1 VDGTLRACLT
11 VAAED
16 EDDAAEAAVEVI
28 CDRVHRLDRVSAS
41 SPRCADAT
49 EAGDPQLDP
58 DTD

>member
-1 VDGTLRACLT
+1 
-11 VAAED
+11 
-16 EDDAAEAAVEVI
+16 VI